1 MFQGLTL
8 ENKADKMMARRYRFL
23 GKRYTVYA
31 VNRRPGLPLGYTL
44 GDMADDYVRVVR
56 EEFGVRWT

>member
-1 MFQGLTL
+1 
-8 ENKADKMMARRYRFL
+8 MMARRYRFL